1 MSAVLAEAGVSH
13 QNVVTAFLGASAG
26 LGGLTLV
33 FLGLVV
39 SSVEGFAPGTSPE
52 VTDAYK
58 RPAITVLAA
67 FALSLMCCALAAVW
81 LLADGN
87 GVIYA
92 VTAVAFFTQLVMV
105 AAAAVHV
112 LTRVLW
118 AR

>member
-1 MSAVLAEAGVSH
+1 MSAGIADAGVAH

-39 SSVEGFAPGTSPE
+39 SSLQGFAPGTSSE
-52 VTDAYK
+52 VTDRYK
-58 RPAITVLAA
+58 RPAVTVLAA
-67 FALSLMCCALAAVW
+67 FALSLLCCALAGIW
-81 LLADGN
+81 LLMGGN
-87 GVIYA
+87 SAVYAIVA
-92 VTAVAFFTQLVMV
+92 VTFFIQLAMV

-118 AR
+118 AH